1 MKIELTLS
9 LVIVFAI
16 LPVAYGETWS
26 LLEFPEMMNGITVT
40 YEICDSLMVDEYTGV
55 VGGCYTTLLSFH
67 DTFYTDFAS
76 YLAVSA
82 QTEIG
87 KDTRNELFLIDTRTF
102 EIKNPEKRSQISDSL
117 SRTLFWIGKI
127 ANDITLEEG
136 ALVSDMKS
144 YFPDGIPLMVQ
155 KKVTKD
161 DHIQYVLGY
170 KLYKDSTIT
179 ITPEIQLPLSAEI
192 YSTTNIHPEPSKIF
206 EFKYVNQHTINDD
219 FSPDSELQ
227 NNAEHGIITINAIS
241 DDIPYE
247 QDLTHIVTQDIS
259 DIADFTISD
268 IIEDNSTVTPETTRG
283 FYDIETQSFIDYPL
297 PEIKNNITEHNAS
310 ANTSTS
316 QSMPDQLPEIKNVHY
331 GK

>member
-1 MKIELTLS
+1 
-9 LVIVFAI
+9 
-16 LPVAYGETWS
+16 
-26 LLEFPEMMNGITVT
+26 MMNGNTVT

-55 VGGCYTTLLSFH
+55 VGGCYTTSFSFH

-87 KDTRNELFLIDTRTF
+87 KDGRNELFLIDIHTF
-102 EIKNPEKRSQISDSL
+102 EIKNLEKRSQISDSL

-127 ANDITLEEG
+127 TNDIAMEEG
-136 ALVSDMKS
+136 VLVSDMKS

-161 DHIQYVLGY
+161 DHIQYVFGY
-170 KLYKDSTIT
+170 RLYKDSTIT

-206 EFKYVNQHTINDD
+206 EFKYVNQHTRNDD
-219 FSPDSELQ
+219 FSSDSELQ
-227 NNAEHGIITINAIS
+227 NNVEQDIITINKIS

-247 QDLTHIVTQDIS
+247 QQDLTHIVTQDIS
-259 DIADFTISD
+259 DIADSGISN
-268 IIEDNSTVTPETTRG
+268 IIDYEVIDYEDNITVTQEVTRG
-283 FYDIETQSFIDYPL
+283 FYDIETQSFTDYPL
-297 PEIKNNITEHNAS
+297 PEIANNITEHNAP
-310 ANTSTS
+310 ANTSIS
-316 QSMPDQLPEIKNVHY
+316 QSMPEQLPEIKNVHY